1 MYLDIARCIGYMTSG
16 YFIDLKEFDFWLE
29 YKNLWSH
36 LVSVGK
42 LEWQNLVEKNDK
54 SFEGVE
60 PLF

>member
-1 MYLDIARCIGYMTSG
+1 MTSG